1 MAEELTTC
9 LDKVSRTP
17 YNKTQKWDSVYT
29 AIKTLWNKDKI
40 ESISRRLGA
49 YERAISVRLLLLLN
63 ARSEALLEH
72 QETNA
77 ERRVKVQN
85 DIVEAISFG
94 QDKLGHRIDESD
106 KKAKQQHE
114 DMIAAILKLRD
125 GQIAMLKPST
135 SHDRISL
142 PNFGRRINNATVFR
156 ITSNT
161 DSKEKLTT
169 DSRLSAASESISFG
183 PVAKRILDCLYFRQI
198 TDRVEEVAT
207 VHAGTFDWI
216 FTDPNGTQR
225 PWHNFVKWLEKDSGL
240 YWICG
245 KAGSGKSTLM
255 KYLYRHKKTKAAL
268 SLWADWRQL
277 ITPSFFFWHL
287 GSPLQKSINGLLRS
301 LLLEIL
307 EEHQSLI
314 PSVFPGL
321 CRALL
326 SHEILTLS
334 EPTSAELRKALAS
347 LLHLESNLRICIFI
361 DGVDEYD
368 GDHVEIAEFF
378 KSIPSQSIKVVLS
391 SRPIPS
397 CTEAF
402 SKCPKL
408 LLQDLTY
415 DDIKS
420 YVEDKLG
427 ANANMK
433 ELEQLEGVAASNLI
447 NEITTKASGVFL
459 WVTLVTKSLL
469 EGLSRCDRIVDLQH
483 CLDELPADLEKLYQK
498 MLDSMDHRERQQAS
512 KILQLVLRST
522 EVQTDG
528 PLSLL
533 QLSFAEEDDLDLAI
547 RAPIEAMPDED
558 RVLRCKRMEGRVR
571 SRCCGLIEVR
581 DSNKDRKNLD
591 NASFTSYDFLP
602 IGFIHKTVVE
612 FLRMSSVWGQ
622 ILDLTANTLFSVDLA
637 LLASCVY
644 EIKAL
649 PYSNFPSP
657 ASKRTMVNMQHCFL
671 YAKLLGELQA
681 GTERAL
687 LTELHKALTQ
697 RWSRSQSSQNLHDE
711 LLMAALK
718 CRTLP
723 ITKLQTGFSAIGP
736 GNPLPNEIARLQDWR
751 PEPEPKNTSH
761 RKCNQPW
768 RCRYTPF
775 VTLAGF
781 SGLILCTLD
790 ALPEECVEPDGD
802 RNGMMSRLLR
812 CCLSI
817 PNAPA
822 AQYIMLIQRLVQ
834 FNGFGHTLTHLSAET
849 QENWT
854 PWELCLAYAMRQGP
868 YRAPSTEKSK
878 LVLLEIMEQLVLA
891 GADVEATRRY
901 QMPSVSGKASI
912 RYVARSAISVVEA
925 FTHEDVISKLD
936 SSKTELQETRD
947 RLLALMRGTCS
958 EGVKIVMAEL
968 GSSEPP
974 ISERKTAGRSSS
986 EQSLVIYGEAASER
1000 LPGFKPQEKS
1010 IPSSSQSANSL
1021 SLHKCYGGQPP
1032 QINSGMQT
1040 KAGTNHRVK
1049 KSNGRRISRS
1059 KQKSPRK
1066 MPPSRKNPPPADT
1079 TAPVLVKKGPEPK
1092 HPRKQ
1097 PRQKM
1102 PPEVSACIIS

>member
-1 MAEELTTC
+1 MAKELTAC
-9 LDKVSRTP
+9 LDEVSRTP
-17 YNKTQKWDSVYT
+17 YKGIRKWDSVCT

-40 ESISRRLGA
+40 ESISRRLDV
-49 YERAISVRLLLLLN
+49 YERAISVRLLAQLN
-63 ARSEALLEH
+63 SRSEALLDH

-77 ERRVKVQN
+77 GRRAKVQN
-85 DIVEAISFG
+85 DIVEAILFS
-94 QDKLGHRIDESD
+94 QDKLSHRIDESD
-106 KKAKQQHE
+106 MKAKQQHE
-114 DMIAAILKLRD
+114 NMIAAILKLQD

-135 SHDRISL
+135 SHNRSFLSKPD
-142 PNFGRRINNATVFR
+142 RRIENATVFR

-161 DSKEKLTT
+161 DSKEKGTT
-169 DSRLSAASESISFG
+169 DSRLGAAPESISFG

-207 VHAGTFDWI
+207 AHADTFDWI
-216 FTDPNGTQR
+216 FRDPNGNQR
-225 PWHNFVKWLEKDSGL
+225 PWHNFVEWLETGKGC

-255 KYLYRHKKTKAAL
+255 KYLYQHKKTKAAL
-268 SLWADWRQL
+268 SLWAGCLRL

-287 GSPLQKSINGLLRS
+287 GSPLQKSIDGLLRS

-314 PSVFPGL
+314 PGVFPGL

-326 SHEILTLS
+326 SHEISTLS

-347 LLHLESNLRICIFI
+347 LLLLDSNLRICIFI

-397 CTEAF
+397 CTKAF
-402 SKCPKL
+402 SDCPKL

-420 YVEDKLG
+420 YVEDKLS
-427 ANANMK
+427 ANADMK

-447 NEITTKASGVFL
+447 NEITSKASGVFL

-469 EGLSRCDRIVDLQH
+469 EGLSRSDRIVDLQRR
-483 CLDELPADLEKLYQK
+483 LNELPADLEMLYQK

-522 EVQTDG
+522 EVQSEG

-547 RAPIEAMPDED
+547 RAPIAAMPNED

-571 SRCCGLIEVR
+571 SRCCGLVEVR
-581 DSNKDRKNLD
+581 DSNRDPKNLD
-591 NASFTSYDFLP
+591 NASFTSYDFLH
-602 IGFIHKTVVE
+602 ISFIHKTVVE

-622 ILDLTANTLFSVDLA
+622 ILDLTANTSFSVDLA

-649 PYSNFPSP
+649 PYSNLPSP
-657 ASKRTMVNMQHCFL
+657 ASKRTMVNMQHCFF
-671 YAKLLGELQA
+671 YAKLLGELQG

-687 LTELHKALTQ
+687 LTELHKVLTQ
-697 RWSRSQSSQNLHDE
+697 RWSRSQSSEHLHEE
-711 LLMAALK
+711 LSMAALQ

-723 ITKLQTGFSAIGP
+723 VKKLQTGFLAIGP
-736 GNPLPNEIARLQDWR
+736 GNPLPNNIARLQDWR
-751 PEPEPKNTSH
+751 PEPESKNASH

-775 VTLAGF
+775 VTLIGF

-790 ALPEECVEPDGD
+790 ALPEDCVELDGD
-802 RNGMMSRLLR
+802 RNEMLSRLLR
-812 CCLSI
+812 CCLNI
-817 PNAPA
+817 PSAPA

-834 FNGFGHTLTHLSAET
+834 FDGFGHTLTHLLPET

-868 YRAPSTEKSK
+868 CRAPSTEKSK
-878 LVLLEIMEQLVLA
+878 MVVLGIMEQLVLA

-901 QMPSVSGKASI
+901 RMASVIEKASI
-912 RYVARSAISVVEA
+912 RYVSRSAISVVEA
-925 FTHEDVISKLD
+925 FTHGDMTSKSD
-936 SSKTELQETRD
+936 SRITELQETRD
-947 RLLALMRGTCS
+947 RLLALMRGTCGK
-958 EGVKIVMAEL
+958 GVKVVMAEL

-974 ISERKTAGRSSS
+974 ISEQKTVERRSN
-986 EQSLVIYGEAASER
+986 EQSQVVYEEAASER
-1000 LPGFKPQEKS
+1000 LPDFKPQEKS

-1021 SLHKCYGGQPP
+1021 PLHKCHGGQPP
-1032 QINSGMQT
+1032 QVNSGMQT
-1040 KAGTNHRVK
+1040 KAGTNHPVK
-1049 KSNGRRISRS
+1049 KLNGPQISRS

-1066 MPPSRKNPPPADT
+1066 MPPSRKNHPLA
-1079 TAPVLVKKGPEPK
+1079 KGPE
-1092 HPRKQ
+1092 PRKQ
-1097 PRQKM
+1097 PRQKK